1 MGGHIVA
8 LFVVPLMLWVR
19 GPAAGLSTLVAALA
33 TLAFMG
39 LGQWVQVRFAD
50 APPQR
55 MMIAWFASYLLRVGL
70 PGLVLVA
77 AAANPERLAGMDR
90 FAVAITTIL
99 VVTGWL
105 AAEIWVFSRLRIPV
119 FDPPEDTS
127 A

>member
-19 GPAAGLSTLVAALA
+19 GPAAGLSALVAALA

-70 PGLVLVA
+70 PGLV
-77 AAANPERLAGMDR
+77 AGGR
-90 FAVAITTIL
+90 GRKPRTARRHGPVRVAITTIL